1 MERWLLACIR
11 RPVITLFL
19 GMCLAGL
26 SLVQAQRSLRFTTDR
41 TQLLDARNQIQ
52 QDWAKF
58 RSLFG
63 RTTDYIVLVRAA
75 QVEQARRATDELGQ
89 SLVDSPYFEHVF
101 YRLELGKLME
111 HGLYFLSRQSL
122 QQLATTL
129 RSAQPWL
136 NAMAEH
142 SGPASMLRALGDEPI
157 GGPLIPMLQKVLGGV
172 LDSLKSGGRSAF
184 RSPLGP
190 FQADVPLLQGQ
201 SLELGR
207 TTFHQQMADGRTFM
221 VVAMPRDTSGSF
233 PADVAT
239 LGELERLVS
248 QVRRANPEAS
258 VMITG
263 EPAINTEEMIG
274 AIGDARRCAGL
285 ALALVSGLLL
295 LAFGQIGRPL
305 WAVLSLLI
313 SLCWSIGF
321 AALTVGQLNLLT
333 VHFVTILT
341 GLGITFGIQMLSEFQ
356 LHRGNG
362 LAALESIEGSLSQ
375 ARHQAVGAVTTA
387 IAFYS
392 LQFTSFRAA
401 AELGW
406 VTGTGVL
413 LCYLGSITLLPSL
426 LLLSEGNRPGSG
438 QLVYGRWLA
447 AVEMWLRLRAR
458 GVCLLGVA
466 CTLVCLALMGRIPFD
481 YNLLKMQPPDAEA
494 TRVESYLQSIGYS
507 TLYGISLAPN
517 AQEARRRSQQIQAL
531 PSVSRVES
539 ILALEPNGIESKNTL
554 VTELVEL
561 ARGLKLP
568 QPPQPLGA
576 PELLELQRCYLALRP
591 RLASLNGPLAPLVR
605 ELERHIDPA
614 NPGPLA
620 AGLGSYQAALV
631 EELRTS
637 LAFLKR
643 QRSEPPDLFTMLPKE
658 VLMRGVASDATVCL
672 RVFPKENCWEREPL
686 GRFVAELSHIDPHI
700 TGTPVLIYSYLEQLR
715 LAYRSSGRNALL
727 VICLLLIGYYRS
739 LPSATLALLPK
750 LVGVA
755 WMLGAMALLGS
766 SFNAANFL
774 ALPLTLGIGLIFGM
788 ESLRICQTPG
798 RPLLSRQ
805 STGFAV
811 VVSGLTTIV
820 GFSTLMMAN
829 HRGVASFGEIMA
841 LGLGMNLLTS
851 LVLLP
856 ACYGWWHSRSGSGK
870 TSESVA
876 STRDQSSPSD

>member
-11 RPVITLFL
+11 RPLITLFV

-52 QDWAKF
+52 QDWSRF

-89 SLVDSPYFEHVF
+89 SLVDSSHFEHVF
-101 YRLELGKLME
+101 FRLELGPLME
-111 HGLYFLSRQSL
+111 HGLYFLSLDSL
-122 QQLATTL
+122 QQLTTTL
-129 RSAQPWL
+129 RSAGPWL
-136 NAMAEH
+136 DAMAEYP
-142 SGPASMLRALGDEPI
+142 GPAGMLQALGVEQVR
-157 GGPLIPMLQKVLGGV
+157 GPMIPLLVKVLGGV
-172 LDSLKSGGRSAF
+172 LESLKSGGRSAF
-184 RSPLGP
+184 HSPLGP
-190 FQADVPLLQGQ
+190 FQADMPLLKGQ
-201 SLELGR
+201 TLELGR
-207 TTFHQQMADGRTFM
+207 TTFHQQLADGRTFM
-221 VVAMPRDTSGSF
+221 LVAMPHDTSGSF
-233 PADVAT
+233 TADVAT

-248 QVRRANPEAS
+248 QVRRSHPEVS

-295 LAFGQIGRPL
+295 LAFGQLGRPL

-313 SLCWSIGF
+313 SLCWAIGF

-341 GLGITFGIQMLSEFQ
+341 GLGITFSIQMLSEYQ

-362 LAALESIEGSLSQ
+362 LAALQSIEGSLSQ
-375 ARHQAVGAVTTA
+375 ARHQAVGALTTA

-413 LCYLGSITLLPSL
+413 LCYLGSITLLPSM
-426 LLLSEGNRPGSG
+426 LLLSESRQPGAG
-438 QLVYGRWLA
+438 LLVYGRWLA
-447 AVEMWLRLRAR
+447 PVEMWLRQRSR
-458 GVCLLGVA
+458 GVCLLGLT
-466 CTLVCLALMGRIPFD
+466 CTAVCLALMGRIPFD
-481 YNLLKMQPPDAEA
+481 YNLLNMQPPDAEA
-494 TRVESYLQSIGYS
+494 TRVESYLQGIGYS
-507 TLYGISLAPN
+507 TLYGVSLAPN
-517 AQEARRRSQQIQAL
+517 AQEARRRSQLMEAL

-539 ILALEPNGIESKNTL
+539 ILALEPNGVDSKRAL
-554 VTELVEL
+554 VAELVQL

-568 QPPQPLGA
+568 QPPQALGA
-576 PELLELQRCYLALRP
+576 SQLLELQRGYLALRP
-591 RLASLNGPLAPLVR
+591 RLASLQHSPEGAQLAPLIG
-605 ELERHIDPA
+605 ELERQLDPS

-637 LAFLKR
+637 LAFLQR
-643 QRSEPPDLFTMLPKE
+643 QKAEPPDLFTMLPQE
-658 VLMRGVASDATVCL
+658 VLMRSVARDATVCL
-672 RVFPKENCWEREPL
+672 RIFPKENCWEREPL
-686 GRFVAELSHIDPHI
+686 GRFVAEMSQVDPHA

-739 LPSATLALLPK
+739 LPSAALALLPK

-788 ESLRICQTPG
+788 ESLRICQAPD

-829 HRGVASFGEIMA
+829 HRGVSSFGEIMA
-841 LGLGMNLLTS
+841 LGVGMNLLTS

-856 ACYGWWHSRSGSGK
+856 ACYGWWHSR
-870 TSESVA
+870 
-876 STRDQSSPSD
+876 R